1 MNLLI
6 SFSGGETSA
15 YMTRRLLEKHRSEYE
30 QVIVVFANTGLEHE
44 KTLEFV
50 DQCDREFGFNV
61 VWVESVPGEKMGV
74 GVSAKIVDFSS
85 ASRKGEPFEAMI
97 AKFGIPNQAFQHCSR
112 ELKRNVIRAY
122 ARLIG
127 WSKRDYYTA
136 IGIRADEFDRMSAD
150 AEEDR
155 LIYPLITWGIDKPE
169 VNRFWNSQSFRLE
182 IKSYEGNCVTCWK
195 KSERKLLTLAKE
207 SPCAFN
213 FFREMEQKYENYAP
227 PRPGTPKFPLRFFRG
242 NLSVDDIFV
251 KSKND
256 FQLAADDR
264 FRMTSV
270 NQLSLFTSSPE
281 EDFLDTSA
289 GCSESCEAF

>member
-15 YMTRRLLEKHRSEYE
+15 YMTKWLLDNHRQEYE

-50 DQCDREFGFNV
+50 DLCDRKLGFET
-61 VWVESVPGEKMGV
+61 VWIESIPGEKMGI
-74 GVSAKIVDFSS
+74 GVSARVVEFST

-97 AKFGIPNQAFQHCSR
+97 RKFGIPNQAFQHCSR

-122 ARLIG
+122 ARSIG
-127 WSKRDYYTA
+127 WNKREYYTA

-155 LIYPLITWGIDKPE
+155 LIYPLVALGIDKPE
-169 VNRFWNSQSFRLE
+169 VNRFWNGQPFRLE
-182 IKSYEGNCVTCWK
+182 IKGYEGNCVTCWK
-195 KSERKLLTLAKE
+195 KSERKLMTLAQE
-207 SPCAFN
+207 SPDAFD
-213 FFREMEQKYENYAP
+213 FFREMERRYENYAP
-227 PRPGTPKFPLRFFRG
+227 PRPGTPKFPLRFFRK
-242 NLSVDDIFV
+242 NLSVDDIFA
-251 KSKND
+251 KSKSD
-256 FQLAADDR
+256 FQLATDDR

-270 NQLSLFTSSPE
+270 SQLSLFTSNPE
-281 EDFLDTSA
+281 AEILDTSG
-289 GCSESCEAF
+289 GCSDSCEAF